1 MAKIETNSQQII
13 DYYKLSFYV
22 SNLIKDNVVSQE
34 SLIIQ
39 QFDDRRRRKNVC
51 EFSEKNIRE
60 ATLLYQFFLCVSA
73 FQIN

>member
-39 QFDDRRRRKNVC
+39 QFDDRRRRKKC
-51 EFSEKNIRE
+51 LRIF
-60 ATLLYQFFLCVSA
+60 
-73 FQIN
+73 